1 VYLFFVEPFG
11 IFILEDNLLKDRE
24 CLLAL
29 SMFFSVLSRDL
40 SRLKFYLW
48 VMVELPQIM
57 ELLVKKEFREI
68 PSVGEV
74 TISFGTSR
82 ADASFH
88 SLFWGWSFKNKKGEE
103 INKNLSGTI

>member
-1 VYLFFVEPFG
+1 
-11 IFILEDNLLKDRE
+11 
-24 CLLAL
+24 
-29 SMFFSVLSRDL
+29 
-40 SRLKFYLW
+40 
-48 VMVELPQIM
+48 MVELPQIM

-88 SLFWGWSFKNKKGEE
+88 SLF
-103 INKNLSGTI
+103 